1 MHMEQL
7 NLFRLPGSV
16 HGMADAMQRAARRA
30 NDWLDAREALRDARL
45 QNLELLRMPD
55 RVLRDMGMTRYQI
68 LQDLYG
74 DRNAKQSD
82 R

>member
-7 NLFRLPGSV
+7 NLFRLPDWV

-30 NDWLDAREALRDARL
+30 NAWLDAREALRDARL

-55 RVLRDMGMTRYQI
+55 RVLRDMGITRHQI

>member
-1 MHMEQL
+1 MHTEQL
-7 NLFRLPGSV
+7 NLFRLPGWV
-16 HGMADAMQRAARRA
+16 HGMAGAMQLAARRA